1 MCLAVP
7 GVVERLNHG
16 EPSWAVRRKT
26 LVTFSERNPEGR
38 VGFWCPAPPGE
49 LEALVAA
56 EPDRFFRPPFGG
68 KGWLGVYLDVPVD
81 WPEVAE
87 IITEAYHLIA
97 PRTWR
102 TVTADSSNEVTCKRG
117 AALFCGA
124 SNEPWSGVR
133 GGSLCRKGSFGR
145 PPCCSA
151 WPPGCLSRR
160 LATMIWRIVHRPVL
174 RRPRAPSIQENAMII
189 LS

>member
-1 MCLAVP
+1 MTEDPVQRPREMCLAVP

-97 PRTWR
+97 PKNL
-102 TVTADSSNEVTCKRG
+102 ADRH
-117 AALFCGA
+117 
-124 SNEPWSGVR
+124 
-133 GGSLCRKGSFGR
+133 
-145 PPCCSA
+145 
-151 WPPGCLSRR
+151 RR
-160 LATMIWRIVHRPVL
+160 LIERGDV
-174 RRPRAPSIQENAMII
+174 
-189 LS
+189 